1 MAQNGAEILAVPA
14 PKNPPPVT
22 WRWIMFL
29 AALSQLLAPVVA
41 DQTTSNFL
49 AEGATNKAAITPA
62 GDAFTIWGLLCVL
75 CALTAGAVLRFG
87 LGVTYDAVRDRL
99 WVASSGT
106 NEVVGYDMAE
116 ATPRDVVRSASV
128 QNPYTLGVDTATGRL
143 FIAGI
148 TGGVLQIV
156 DMAQ

>member
-106 NEVVGYDMAE
+106 DEVVGYE
-116 ATPRDVVRSASV
+116 VRFASV

>member
-1 MAQNGAEILAVPA
+1 MPA

-62 GDAFTIWGLLCVL
+62 GYAFTIWGLLCVL